1 MAKRIASQSQD
12 SPTDEELVADSRA
25 GNRHAYQQLV
35 ERHQERLFVVAYDIM
50 KNREDAEDVVQE
62 AFVKAFFSLDKFK
75 GESSIFSWLYRITFN
90 MALDL
95 QRKLKRRGGRHIEYK
110 EQRNV
115 SSDSGDDSSAS
126 TPAEAMESAIGSGK
140 IENPFEALSRKETR
154 ERLDEVFSDLS
165 EEHREI
171 ITLRE
176 IDGLDYDEIAKRL
189 EIPRGTVMSR
199 LFYAR
204 KTLQKALHDEAPPTS
219 QKVG

>member
-1 MAKRIASQSQD
+1 MAKRIVSKFQD
-12 SPTDEELVADSRA
+12 SPTDKELVADSRA
-25 GNRHAYQQLV
+25 GNRHAYRQLV

-95 QRKLKRRGGRHIEYK
+95 KRKLKRRGGHHVEYK

-115 SSDSGDDSSAS
+115 SSDSGDDSPTS

-140 IENPFEALSRKETR
+140 IESPFEALARKETG

-176 IDGLDYDEIAKRL
+176 IDGLDYDEIADRL

-204 KTLQKALHDEAPPTS
+204 KTLQKALHDVAPPPS

>member
-1 MAKRIASQSQD
+1 
-12 SPTDEELVADSRA
+12 LVADSRA

-95 QRKLKRRGGRHIEYK
+95 KRKLKRRGGHHVEYK

-115 SSDSGDDSSAS
+115 SSDSSDDSPAS

-140 IENPFEALSRKETR
+140 IESPFEALARKETG
-154 ERLDEVFSDLS
+154 ERLDEVFSGLS
-165 EEHREI
+165 EEHREV

-176 IDGLDYDEIAKRL
+176 IDGLDYDEIAHRL

-204 KTLQKALHDEAPPTS
+204 KTLQKALHDVAPPPS